1 KMKFEVSIEKEK
13 VDKTLKDLEED
24 VVFQNIKRQAEKIK
38 SEKLGFARGQTGL
51 KRHLGWFD
59 IMAITVCAVVGMG
72 IFIKTFSVQTTVLGI
87 GDAVPLAFLVGAI
100 PALFT
105 TLCYASLSSALP
117 REGGD
122 YIFISRGLHPFF
134 GFWITWTKWIG
145 STISMGVIAFI
156 SADLVINMLYVFGVS
171 QSVLNFLKSPIG
183 KILLTLLIL
192 SGCYWINLKGGKYF
206 KVIIRFFFFIILFGS
221 IAIILLLTF
230 HYNYES
236 FITAATQKYGEENF
250 LAAKNIG
257 DKIALLH
264 QKNNFIYSLKM
275 LLSAASVLF
284 FAYLGFDTAVTMS
297 SETKDPRKNIPKG
310 IIYAIL
316 LIIVL
321 YFIISFGFYSFIPWK
336 YVAGYLTLHP
346 EAQPS
351 DFINLSPY
359 PYEIIIVSFV
369 IAIALISD
377 IPPWMMAVSRIFFA
391 WSFDGIMPKKFSKL
405 NQYGIP
411 IHALNLTYLLAV
423 VVVIECQITGIS
435 LMLELDTIAMLF
447 TYTLVNMTMLLL
459 PLKKP
464 LYYNIAEF
472 KLGKF
477 NNLVSGIGIFTTFLL
492 LGMIISTS
500 FNSFIVFCI
509 LMTLGSLIFI
519 YNYKKKIEK
528 GIDMETTFKILPP
541 E

>member
-1 KMKFEVSIEKEK
+1 MKFEVSIEKEK

-38 SEKLGFARGQTGL
+38 SEKLGFASGQTGL

-105 TLCYASLSSALP
+105 TLCYASLASALP

-134 GFWITWTKWIG
+134 AFWITWTKWIG

-156 SADLVINMLYVFGVS
+156 SADLVSNMLYVFGVS
-171 QSVLNFLKSPIG
+171 QSVLNSLKSPIG

-192 SGCYWINLKGGKYF
+192 SGCYWINLRGGKYF
-206 KVIIRFFFFIILFGS
+206 KVIIRVFFFIILFGS

-230 HYNYES
+230 HYDYES

-250 LAAKNIG
+250 LADKNIG
-257 DKIALLH
+257 DKIPDSK
-264 QKNNFIYSLKM
+264 KNNFIYSLKM

-297 SETKDPRKNIPKG
+297 GETKDPRKNIPKG

-321 YFIISFGFYSFIPWK
+321 YFIISLGFYSFIPWK

-351 DFINLSPY
+351 DFINISPY
-359 PYEIIIVSFV
+359 PYEIILVSFI

-411 IHALNLTYLLAV
+411 IQALNLTYLLAV
-423 VVVIECQITGIS
+423 VVVIECQIKGIS

-492 LGMIISTS
+492 LGMLISTS